1 MEGEARIWYNGDMG
15 TAIIPEKE
23 EMLPVKEIGDILAVP
38 LRECGATA
46 AYLGGG
52 YVRADRNGDIRSD
65 DELTLFVVAAELPD
79 GHIDRFEHFLSALHL
94 AEDKRIYLRFIART
108 KAEMDNVGGVE
119 KGLRMTHDDW
129 AQIL

>member
-1 MEGEARIWYNGDMG
+1 MV
-15 TAIIPEKE
+15 TTIIPEKE
-23 EMLPVKEIGDILAVP
+23 EMLSVKEISDILAEP
-38 LRECGATA
+38 LRRYGATV

-79 GHIDRFEHFLSALHL
+79 GHIDRYEHFRPALRL

-108 KAEMDNVGGVE
+108 QAEMDNVGGIE
-119 KGLRMTHDDW
+119 KGLRMTLDDW
-129 AQIL
+129 AEVILGDDIR

>member
-1 MEGEARIWYNGDMG
+1 
-15 TAIIPEKE
+15 
-23 EMLPVKEIGDILAVP
+23 MLSVKEIGDILGVP

-46 AYLGGG
+46 AYLGGE

-79 GHIDRFEHFLSALHL
+79 GHIDRYEHFRLVVRL
-94 AEDKRIYLRFIART
+94 AEDNRIYLRFIART
-108 KAEMDNVGGVE
+108 QEEMDNVGGTE
-119 KGLRMTHDDW
+119 KGLRMVLDDW

>member
-1 MEGEARIWYNGDMG
+1 MEGEARIWYNGDMA
-15 TAIIPEKE
+15 TAIIPKKE
-23 EMLPVKEIGDILAVP
+23 EMLSVKEIGDILAVP

-79 GHIDRFEHFLSALHL
+79 GHIDRYEHFRSALRL
-94 AEDKRIYLRFIART
+94 AEDNRIYLRFIART
-108 KAEMDNVGGVE
+108 QAEMDNVGGVE
-119 KGLRMTHDDW
+119 RGLRKTLDDW
-129 AQIL
+129 AAIL

>member
-1 MEGEARIWYNGDMG
+1 MGDMV

-23 EMLPVKEIGDILAVP
+23 EMLSVKEIGDILAEP

-65 DELTLFVVAAELPD
+65 DELTLFVEAETLPD
-79 GHIDRFEHFLSALHL
+79 GRIDRYEHFRPALRL
-94 AEDKRIYLRFIART
+94 AEDNRIYLQFLART
-108 KAEMDNVGGVE
+108 HEEMDNVGGTE
-119 KGLRMTHDDW
+119 KGLRMILDDW
-129 AQIL
+129 AEVILGDDIR